1 MDVQELMDDLDEK
14 LKKDTENAE
23 EEVAEENA
31 EEEVAEENAEEEVVE
46 ESNDEKEEVSN

>member
-31 EEEVAEENAEEEVVE
+31 EEEVVE